1 MPRINLTFY
10 DYKTISELFESVSL
24 NVREKAV
31 LTKVNAI
38 LDLMKLNRQHQDEM
52 DQKDQADYDNVGN
65 QEKPTFESKKLPRGK
80 PREVPL

>member
-1 MPRINLTFY
+1 
-10 DYKTISELFESVSL
+10 
-24 NVREKAV
+24 
-31 LTKVNAI
+31 
-38 LDLMKLNRQHQDEM
+38 MKLNRQHQDEM